1 MRRRTLTRTAPV
13 APRHAQRGISLFGLL
28 FWAIVIGFVGY
39 LAVVVFPTVNEY
51 FTIQRAVD
59 KIAAEAPTTV
69 PEVRAAFE
77 RQRAI
82 EYSISSISANDL
94 EITKE
99 NDRLVIGFAYEKE
112 IPIVGPVY
120 LLLKYQ
126 GRSGQ

>member
-1 MRRRTLTRTAPV
+1 MTPPRQSSQPRR
-13 APRHAQRGISLFGLL
+13 AQRGISLFGLL
-28 FWAIVIGFVGY
+28 FWAIVVGFIGY

-51 FTIQRAVD
+51 LTIKRAVD
-59 KIAAEAPTTV
+59 KIAAEAPATV

-77 RQRAI
+77 RQRDI
-82 EYSISSISANDL
+82 EYSISSIDAKDL

-99 NDRLVIGFAYEKE
+99 NDRLVIGFAYDKE

-120 LLLKYQ
+120 LLIKYQ